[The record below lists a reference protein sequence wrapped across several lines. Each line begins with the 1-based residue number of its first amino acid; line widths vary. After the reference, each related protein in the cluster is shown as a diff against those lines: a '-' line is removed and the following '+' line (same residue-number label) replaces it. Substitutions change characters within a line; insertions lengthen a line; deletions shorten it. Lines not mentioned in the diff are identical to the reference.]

1 MYSKRTV
8 FWSACLGMLLFGIGL
23 ITLGAILPDLKEK
36 YSLDAVAAGTLF
48 SILPLGVLA
57 GSLLFGPL
65 CDRFGYKPLMTTAA
79 VMMFAG
85 FQGLAFSPST
95 GILNI
100 FIFLIGLGGG
110 ALNGATSALV
120 SDISTSGKG
129 ADLSLLGM
137 FFGFGALGMP
147 ILLGVLEKA
156 FKFDVI
162 VSLTGFIALAAAIL
176 FVVIKYP
183 PAKLSGGT
191 SAKQMLALFRDET
204 LLLIAFFL
212 FFQSAF
218 EALVNNWTTTYL
230 IDRFSVQQSSALMG
244 LSAYVAG
251 MTVMRLMIGSI
262 FRNVPE
268 KRLLAI
274 SFGIMIIAL
283 ITIVTGKTL
292 FQSAAGLLILGAGL
306 AGGFPIM
313 LGFVG
318 NRYPNLSGTA
328 FSLAFTIA
336 LLGNMLINFSMG
348 LIVEKFGV
356 KTLPAVQSVEL
367 IVMIT
372 LGLIVFKKLQTSKPI
387 I

>member
-1 MYSKRTV
+1 MYSKRMV

-48 SILPLGVLA
+48 SVLPLGVLA
-57 GSLLFGPL
+57 GSLMFGPL
-65 CDRFGYKPLMTTAA
+65 CDRFGYKPLMATAA

-85 FQGLAFSPST
+85 FQGLAFSPTT

-100 FIFLIGLGGG
+100 FILLIGLGGG

-129 ADLSLLGM
+129 ADLSLLGV
-137 FFGFGALGMP
+137 FFGVGALGMP
-147 ILLGVLEKA
+147 LLLGMLEKT
-156 FKFDVI
+156 FKFEVI
-162 VSLTGFIALAAAIL
+162 VSATGFTALAAAIL
-176 FVVIKYP
+176 FLVITYP
-183 PAKLSGGT
+183 PAKQSGGV
-191 SAKQMLALFRDET
+191 SVKQLSALFRDET

-230 IDRFSVQQSSALMG
+230 IDRLSVPQSIALLG
-244 LSAYVAG
+244 LSSYVAG
-251 MTVMRLMIGSI
+251 MTIMRLMIGSI
-262 FRNVPE
+262 FRKVPDR
-268 KRLLAI
+268 KLLTI
-274 SFGIMIIAL
+274 SFGITFIAI
-283 ITIVTGKTL
+283 ITIVTGTTM
-292 FQSAAGLLILGAGL
+292 FQSAVGLLILGAGL

-313 LGFVG
+313 LGLVG
-318 NRYPNLSGTA
+318 NRYPDLSGTA

-348 LIVEKFGV
+348 LIAEKYGV
-356 KTLPAVQSVEL
+356 KTLITMQSVEFVFMIILSL
-367 IVMIT
+367 II
-372 LGLIVFKKLQTSKPI
+372 FRKLNNSKSI

>member
-65 CDRFGYKPLMTTAA
+65 CDRFGYKPLMATAA

-95 GILNI
+95 GILSI
-100 FIFLIGLGGG
+100 FIFFIGLGGG

-129 ADLSLLGM
+129 ADLSLLGV
-137 FFGFGALGMP
+137 FFGIGALGMP

-176 FVVIKYP
+176 FLLIKYP
-183 PAKLSGGT
+183 PAKLSGGV
-191 SAKQMLALFRDET
+191 SMKKLFALFRDET

-230 IDRFSVQQSSALMG
+230 IDRLSVQQSSALLG

-251 MTVMRLMIGSI
+251 MTIMRLMIGSI
-262 FRNVPE
+262 FRNVPD
-268 KRLLAI
+268 KKLLVI
-274 SFGIMIIAL
+274 SFGIIFIEL
-283 ITIVTGKTL
+283 VTIVTGNTM

-372 LGLIVFKKLQTSKPI
+372 LCLIIFKKLKSSKPI

>member
-1 MYSKRTV
+1 
-8 FWSACLGMLLFGIGL
+8 
-23 ITLGAILPDLKEK
+23 
-36 YSLDAVAAGTLF
+36 
-48 SILPLGVLA
+48 
-57 GSLLFGPL
+57 
-65 CDRFGYKPLMTTAA
+65 
-79 VMMFAG
+79 
-85 FQGLAFSPST
+85 
-95 GILNI
+95 
-100 FIFLIGLGGG
+100 
-110 ALNGATSALV
+110 
-120 SDISTSGKG
+120 
-129 ADLSLLGM
+129 
-137 FFGFGALGMP
+137 
-147 ILLGVLEKA
+147 
-156 FKFDVI
+156 
-162 VSLTGFIALAAAIL
+162 
-176 FVVIKYP
+176 
-183 PAKLSGGT
+183 
-191 SAKQMLALFRDET
+191 MLALFRDET

-268 KRLLAI
+268 KRLLVI

>member
-1 MYSKRTV
+1 
-8 FWSACLGMLLFGIGL
+8 MLLFGIGL

-48 SILPLGVLA
+48 SLLPLGVLA

-129 ADLSLLGM
+129 ADLSLLGV
-137 FFGFGALGMP
+137 FFGVGALGMP
-147 ILLGVLEKA
+147 IILGLLEKA
-156 FKFDVI
+156 FKFDII
-162 VSLTGFIALAAAIL
+162 VSLTGFIALVAAIL
-176 FVVIKYP
+176 FLAITYP
-183 PAKLSGGT
+183 QAKLSGGVSLKHV
-191 SAKQMLALFRDET
+191 SALLRDET
-204 LLLIAFFL
+204 MLLIAFFL

-230 IDRFSVQQSSALMG
+230 IDRLSVQQSSALMG
-244 LSAYVAG
+244 LSAYIAG
-251 MTVMRLMIGSI
+251 MTIMRLMIGSI
-262 FRNVPE
+262 LRGVPD
-268 KRLLAI
+268 KKLLII
-274 SFGIMIIAL
+274 SFGITFLAL
-283 ITIVTGKTL
+283 ITIFTGTTL
-292 FQSAAGLLILGAGL
+292 LQSATGLLILGAGL

-313 LGFVG
+313 LGFIG
-318 NRYPNLSGTA
+318 NRYPDLSGTA
-328 FSLAFTIA
+328 FSMAFTIA
-336 LLGNMLINFSMG
+336 LLGNMIINFSMG
-348 LIVEKFGV
+348 LIVEKFGI
-356 KTLPAVQSVEL
+356 KTLTMVQSAEFL
-367 IVMIT
+367 MMIT
-372 LGLIVFKKLQTSKPI
+372 LAFIIFKKLNNSK
-387 I
+387 

>member
-1 MYSKRTV
+1 MYSKRIV
-8 FWSACLGMLLFGIGL
+8 FWSACFGMLLFGIGL

-48 SILPLGVLA
+48 SLLPLGVLA

-129 ADLSLLGM
+129 ADLSLLGV
-137 FFGFGALGMP
+137 FFGVGALGMP
-147 ILLGVLEKA
+147 IILGLLEKA
-156 FKFDVI
+156 FKFDII
-162 VSLTGFIALAAAIL
+162 VSLTGFIALVAAIL
-176 FVVIKYP
+176 FLAITYP
-183 PAKLSGGT
+183 QAKLSGGVSLKHV
-191 SAKQMLALFRDET
+191 SALLRDET
-204 LLLIAFFL
+204 MLLIAFFL

-230 IDRFSVQQSSALMG
+230 IDRLSVQQSSALMG
-244 LSAYVAG
+244 LSAYIAG
-251 MTVMRLMIGSI
+251 MTIMRLMIGSI
-262 FRNVPE
+262 LRGVPD
-268 KRLLAI
+268 KKLLII
-274 SFGIMIIAL
+274 SFGITFLAL
-283 ITIVTGKTL
+283 ITIFTGTTL
-292 FQSAAGLLILGAGL
+292 LQSATGLLILGAGL

-313 LGFVG
+313 LGFIG
-318 NRYPNLSGTA
+318 NRYPDLSGTA
-328 FSLAFTIA
+328 FSMAFTIA
-336 LLGNMLINFSMG
+336 LLGNMIINFSMG
-348 LIVEKFGV
+348 LIVEKFGI
-356 KTLPAVQSVEL
+356 KTLTMVQSAEFL
-367 IVMIT
+367 MMIT
-372 LGLIVFKKLQTSKPI
+372 LAFIIFKKLNNSKSI

>member
-1 MYSKRTV
+1 MYSKRMV

-48 SILPLGVLA
+48 SVLPLGVLA
-57 GSLLFGPL
+57 GSLMFGPL
-65 CDRFGYKPLMTTAA
+65 CDRFGYKPLMATAA

-85 FQGLAFSPST
+85 FQGLAFSPTT

-100 FIFLIGLGGG
+100 FILLIGLGGG

-129 ADLSLLGM
+129 ADLSLLGV
-137 FFGFGALGMP
+137 FFGVGALGMP
-147 ILLGVLEKA
+147 LLLGMLEKT
-156 FKFDVI
+156 FKFEVI
-162 VSLTGFIALAAAIL
+162 VSATGFTALAAAIL
-176 FVVIKYP
+176 FLVITYP
-183 PAKLSGGT
+183 PAKQSGGV
-191 SAKQMLALFRDET
+191 SVKQLSALFRDET

-230 IDRFSVQQSSALMG
+230 IDRLSVPQSIALLG
-244 LSAYVAG
+244 LSSYVAG
-251 MTVMRLMIGSI
+251 MTIMRLMIGSI
-262 FRNVPE
+262 FRKVPDR
-268 KRLLAI
+268 KLLTI
-274 SFGIMIIAL
+274 SFGITFIAI
-283 ITIVTGKTL
+283 ITIVTGTTM
-292 FQSAAGLLILGAGL
+292 FQSAVGLLILGAGL

-313 LGFVG
+313 LGLVG
-318 NRYPNLSGTA
+318 NRYPDLSGTA

-348 LIVEKFGV
+348 LIAEKYGV
-356 KTLPAVQSVEL
+356 KTLITVQSVEFIFMIILSL
-367 IVMIT
+367 II
-372 LGLIVFKKLQTSKPI
+372 FRKLNNSKSI

>member
-65 CDRFGYKPLMTTAA
+65 CDRFGYKPLMATAA

-95 GILNI
+95 GILSI
-100 FIFLIGLGGG
+100 FIFFIGLGGG

-129 ADLSLLGM
+129 ADLSLLGV
-137 FFGFGALGMP
+137 FFGIGALGMP

-176 FVVIKYP
+176 FLLIKYP
-183 PAKLSGGT
+183 PAKLSGGV
-191 SAKQMLALFRDET
+191 SMKKLFALFRDET

-230 IDRFSVQQSSALMG
+230 IDRLSVQQSSALLG

-251 MTVMRLMIGSI
+251 MTIMRLMIGSI
-262 FRNVPE
+262 FRNVPD
-268 KRLLAI
+268 KKLLVI
-274 SFGIMIIAL
+274 SFGIIFIAL
-283 ITIVTGKTL
+283 VTIVTGNTM

-372 LGLIVFKKLQTSKPI
+372 LCLIIFKKLKSSKPI

>member
-251 MTVMRLMIGSI
+251 MTLMRLMIGSI

>member
-251 MTVMRLMIGSI
+251 MTIMRLMIGSI

-372 LGLIVFKKLQTSKPI
+372 LGLIVFKKLKSSKPI

>member
-176 FVVIKYP
+176 FLVIKYP
-183 PAKLSGGT
+183 PAKLSGGA
-191 SAKQMLALFRDET
+191 SARQMLALFRDET

-251 MTVMRLMIGSI
+251 MTIMRLMIGSI

-268 KRLLAI
+268 KRLLVI
-274 SFGIMIIAL
+274 SFGILIIAL

-372 LGLIVFKKLQTSKPI
+372 LGLIVFKKLKTSKPVI
-387 I
+387 

>member
-65 CDRFGYKPLMTTAA
+65 CDRFGYKPLMSTAA

-95 GILNI
+95 GILSI
-100 FIFLIGLGGG
+100 FIFFIGLGGG

-129 ADLSLLGM
+129 ADLSLLGV
-137 FFGFGALGMP
+137 FFGIGALGMP

-176 FVVIKYP
+176 FLLIKYP
-183 PAKLSGGT
+183 PAKLSGGV
-191 SAKQMLALFRDET
+191 SMKKLFALFRDET

-230 IDRFSVQQSSALMG
+230 IDRLSVQQSSALLG

-251 MTVMRLMIGSI
+251 MTIMRLMIGSI
-262 FRNVPE
+262 FRNVPD
-268 KRLLAI
+268 KKLLVI
-274 SFGIMIIAL
+274 SFGIIFIAL
-283 ITIVTGKTL
+283 VTIVTGNTM

-356 KTLPAVQSVEL
+356 KTLPEVQSVEL

-372 LGLIVFKKLQTSKPI
+372 LCLIIFKKLKSSKPI

>member
-176 FVVIKYP
+176 FAVIKYP

>member
-65 CDRFGYKPLMTTAA
+65 CDRFGYKPLMATAA

-95 GILNI
+95 GILSI
-100 FIFLIGLGGG
+100 FIFFIGLGGG

-129 ADLSLLGM
+129 ADLSLLGV
-137 FFGFGALGMP
+137 FFGIGALGMP

-176 FVVIKYP
+176 FLLIKYP
-183 PAKLSGGT
+183 PAKLSGGV
-191 SAKQMLALFRDET
+191 SMKKLFALFRDET

-230 IDRFSVQQSSALMG
+230 IDRLSVQQSSALLG

-251 MTVMRLMIGSI
+251 MTIMRLMIGSI
-262 FRNVPE
+262 FRNVPD
-268 KRLLAI
+268 KKLLVI
-274 SFGIMIIAL
+274 SFGIIFIAL
-283 ITIVTGKTL
+283 VTIVTGNTM

-356 KTLPAVQSVEL
+356 KTLPEVQSVEL

-372 LGLIVFKKLQTSKPI
+372 LCLIIFKKLKSSKPI

>member
-176 FVVIKYP
+176 FIVIKYP